1 MIGIYA
7 RQSLDKKDSLSLDT
21 QIEFCKEKYFNSCKM
36 KGIEPDEIMIYKDAG
51 YSGKNT
57 KRPDFQRMLSDIKN
71 KKINHVVIYKLD
83 RLGRSVI
90 DFSDLWNTFEKY
102 GVSLSCA
109 TQNIDTSDTSSPM
122 GTMMIFMLMV
132 FAEMERNLIRER
144 VMDNYY
150 ERVKDGRWGG
160 GPAPYGFSNA
170 KARDASGRLIPIL
183 APNENMENMK
193 MIFEMYANTDIS
205 LGKLAEF
212 LTKKGIKCMKC
223 ETWSSVS
230 IAKLLRNPAYVK
242 ADCDVYA
249 YMSSYGINMANE
261 IDEFTGERAGNL
273 VGKRGTLAGR
283 GNEKVH
289 KKFSEMV
296 FVLGAWQGTID
307 SGLWL
312 KANYKLDKNKQIA
325 NSGKGTITWLTGLH
339 KCGCCGAA
347 FRTVVTSKT
356 MSRKLYCSGKSERKK
371 LECNNNVEL
380 RLNEVEHYVQ
390 KELIKVLE
398 QCQDVVIDETPQM
411 KNEDK
416 IELKKVEDE
425 IDNLIQKIK
434 DGSANDVLMNYINH
448 EIEKL
453 NTKRNEISER
463 MFIPKQK
470 RVKMP
475 KIQFEELGIME
486 KHLVA
491 QNYIEKVLISGAEI
505 EIVWKV

>member
-7 RQSLDKKDSLSLDT
+7 RQSLDKKDSLSIDT
-21 QIEFCKEKYFNSCKM
+21 QIESCREKYINSCKV
-36 KGIEPDEIMIYKDAG
+36 KGIEPDEIIIYKDAG

-71 KKINHVVIYKLD
+71 KKINHVIIYKLD
-83 RLGRSVI
+83 RLGRSII

-102 GVSLSCA
+102 GVSLSCS
-109 TQNIDTSDTSSPM
+109 TQEIDTSSPM
-122 GTMMIFMLMV
+122 GKTMIFMLMV

-170 KARDASGRLIPIL
+170 KIRDSLGHLIPIL
-183 APNENMENMK
+183 EPNENMEIMK

-212 LTKKGIKCMKC
+212 LNNKKIKCMKSD
-223 ETWSSVS
+223 TWSNVS

-249 YMSSYGINMANE
+249 YISSYGINIANS

-273 VGKRGTLAGR
+273 VGKRGTLAGGDR
-283 GNEKVH
+283 VH
-289 KKFSEMV
+289 KDFSEMV
-296 FVLGAWQGTID
+296 FALGAWKGTID
-307 SGLWL
+307 SSLWL
-312 KANYKLDKNKQIA
+312 KANYKLDTNKQIG
-325 NSGKGTITWLTGLH
+325 NNGKGTITWLTGLF
-339 KCGCCGAA
+339 KCGCCGYA
-347 FRTVVTSKT
+347 FRTVVTSNT
-356 MSRKLYCSGKSERKK
+356 RSRKLYCSGKSERKNS
-371 LECNNNVEL
+371 CSNIVEL
-380 RLNEVEHYVQ
+380 RLEEVEHYVQ
-390 KELIKVLE
+390 EELIKVLE
-398 QCQDVVIDETPQM
+398 QCQDVVIDEKPLM

-434 DGSANDVLMNYINH
+434 DGSANDVLMNYINR
-448 EIEKL
+448 EIERL

-470 RVKMP
+470 QVKMP
-475 KIQFEELGIME
+475 KIEFDELGLVE

-491 QNYIEKVLISGAEI
+491 QNYIDRVLIKGSEI